1 MKEKIHTK
9 STFRTTDPNLIKKAV
24 TAKVEKLV
32 NIQMKKQ
39 TACSM

>member
-9 STFRTTDPNLIKKAV
+9 NTFRTTDPELLKKAV

-39 TACSM
+39 AACSL